1 MNYKRL
7 IQIILIFFSLF
18 LTVFFYYKYFNLS
31 NFKKKTDQEIL
42 SGTNTNEVLSGN
54 VVTKLTYENYDIRGN
69 KYIIESK
76 IGKFN
81 EENKEE
87 IFMVKVTAFI
97 ELKNG
102 KRINLRSQEAI
113 YNTNNSNTN
122 FFGNVELDYQEHIV
136 NADNIDIIFDT
147 NKLTAYN
154 NLVYKNFDL
163 NLISDKVEIDLI
175 SKDTKISMFDDKKV
189 KILKKN

>member
-1 MNYKRL
+1 M
-7 IQIILIFFSLF
+7 
-18 LTVFFYYKYFNLS
+18 
-31 NFKKKTDQEIL
+31 
-42 SGTNTNEVLSGN
+42 
-54 VVTKLTYENYDIRGN
+54 VTKLTYENYDIKGN

-163 NLISDKVEIDLI
+163 NLIADKVEIDLI

>member
-7 IQIILIFFSLF
+7 IQIILIFFSLL

-31 NFKKKTDQEIL
+31 NFKKKTDQEIS
-42 SGTNTNEVLSGN
+42 SGTDANKVLSGN
-54 VVTKLTYENYDIRGN
+54 VVTKLTYENYDIKGN

-163 NLISDKVEIDLI
+163 NLIADKVEIDLI